1 MKIAAALTAIFLMLG
16 GSVAGSYFL
25 SVSAV
30 RRATS
35 NTASITQL
43 CRAGNE
49 ARAQQVQLW
58 AHLVTLS
65 AAPPRETAEARA
77 RREHLAAGFLTYVR
91 QVFAPKDCAAITDP
105 GSKP

>member
-25 SVSAV
+25 SASAV
-30 RRATS
+30 RRATA

-77 RREHLAAGFLTYVR
+77 RREGIEGRHALYLMRNPRWVPHLLR
-91 QVFAPKDCAAITDP
+91 Q
-105 GSKP
+105 G

>member
-1 MKIAAALTAIFLMLG
+1 VKIAAALTAIFLMLG

-65 AAPPRETAEARA
+65 VPPPRETAEARA
-77 RREHLAAGFLTYVR
+77 RREHLAAGFLAYVK
-91 QVFAPKDCAAITDP
+91 QVFASRDCAAITDP
-105 GSKP
+105 RSSP